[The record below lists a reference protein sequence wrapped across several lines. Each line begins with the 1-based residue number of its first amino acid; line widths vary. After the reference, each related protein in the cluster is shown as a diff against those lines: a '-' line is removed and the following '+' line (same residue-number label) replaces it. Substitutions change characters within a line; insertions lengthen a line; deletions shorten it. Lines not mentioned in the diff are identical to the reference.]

1 MTAFTFARP
10 QMAPDHAPAVSPA
23 RHKRVL
29 DVILILLALPV
40 LLPVVGVLAL
50 LVRLTS
56 RGPVLFFQ
64 TRVGKNGRRFRM
76 VKFRS
81 MYPDAEARRAALLA
95 QSDRDGLCFK
105 HKDDPRV
112 TPVGRFL
119 RRSSL
124 DELPQ
129 LWNVLVGDMSLVG
142 PRPALPE
149 EVARYSPEAMQR
161 LAGLP
166 GLTGLWQVSG
176 RADIGF
182 DQMVALDIAYL
193 RTASLRGDLALI
205 LRTFGAVAAARGAY

>member
-1 MTAFTFARP
+1 MTSLL
-10 QMAPDHAPAVSPA
+10 VSKSQATPVLAPA

-29 DVILILLALPV
+29 DIGLIVLALPV
-40 LLPVVGVLAL
+40 LLPVLVILILA
-50 LVRLTS
+50 VRLS
-56 RGPVLFFQ
+56 SSGPVLFFQ
-64 TRVGKNGRRFRM
+64 TRVGRDGKRFRL

-81 MYPDAEARRAALLA
+81 MYADAETRRAALLD
-95 QSDRDGLCFK
+95 QSDRSGVCFK
-105 HKDDPRV
+105 HKADPRI

-129 LWNVLVGDMSLVG
+129 LWNVLKGEMSLVG

-149 EVARYSPEAMQR
+149 EVAVYTPDAMLR

-182 DQMVALDIAYL
+182 DEMVAMDVAYL
-193 RTASLRGDLALI
+193 QTASLRGDLALI
-205 LRTFGAVAAARGAY
+205 ARTFGAVALARGAY

>member
-1 MTAFTFARP
+1 MSPLSVSEP
-10 QMAPDHAPAVSPA
+10 QIMPPLSPA
-23 RHKRVL
+23 RHKRVM
-29 DVILILLALPV
+29 DIGLIVLALPV
-40 LLPVVGVLAL
+40 LLPLLVVLVLA
-50 LVRLTS
+50 VRLS
-56 RGPVLFFQ
+56 SSGPVLFFQ
-64 TRVGKNGRRFRM
+64 TRVGRNGNQFRL

-81 MYPDAEARRAALLA
+81 MYADAETRRAALLA
-95 QSDRDGLCFK
+95 TSDRTGVCFK
-105 HKDDPRV
+105 HKAGPRV

-129 LWNVLVGDMSLVG
+129 LWNVLKGEMSLVG

-149 EVARYSPEAMQR
+149 EVAVYSPEAMQR

-182 DQMVALDIAYL
+182 DEMVAMDVTYL
-193 RTASLRGDLALI
+193 QTASLRGDLALI
-205 LRTFGAVAAARGAY
+205 FRTFGAVALARGAY